1 MAFAYP
7 KFMKNLP
14 SQIIRTGAL
23 AIAMTALASA
33 NPSILPLGGPD
44 AMMQSP
50 NAADLT
56 VSQNVK
62 KALAHDTGLA
72 TASGKIAVI
81 TTTDHTVYLR
91 GTVPA
96 GTDRARILSAIQP
109 FVASYR
115 VNDQLRTV
123 AR

>member
-1 MAFAYP
+1 MAFAMIIY
-7 KFMKNLP
+7 MKKLP
-14 SQIIRTGAL
+14 SQLILAGVLAMAL
-23 AIAMTALASA
+23 STFAGA

-50 NAADLT
+50 NAADQT

-62 KALAHDTGLA
+62 KAISSDRGLA
-72 TASGKIAVI
+72 ATGGHIAVI
-81 TTTDHTVYLR
+81 TTTDKTIYLR

-96 GTDRARILSAIQP
+96 GADRQRIMTAIQP
-109 FVASYR
+109 YIASYR
-115 VNDQLRTV
+115 VNDQLKTV